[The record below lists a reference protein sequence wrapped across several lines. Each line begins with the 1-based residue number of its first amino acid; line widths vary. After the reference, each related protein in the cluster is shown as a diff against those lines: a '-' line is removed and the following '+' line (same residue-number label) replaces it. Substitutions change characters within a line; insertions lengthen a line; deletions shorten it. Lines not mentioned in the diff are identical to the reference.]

1 MKRSVTR
8 GLALVGVSAVAI
20 AGAAGLVAQ
29 ENSTQ
34 KLVPP
39 QAVAIQDDGYA
50 DLVEAVLP
58 AVVNVRVT
66 GHTEPVQMHGRGMP
80 FGDRDLQDFFERFFG
95 QPMPEQ
101 SD

>member
-50 DLVEAVLP
+50 DLVEAIVADALGRFGAGAK
-58 AVVNVRVT
+58 AVK
-66 GHTEPVQMHGRGMP
+66 GAP
-80 FGDRDLQDFFERFFG
+80 
-95 QPMPEQ
+95 
-101 SD
+101 